1 MADCEWYECLSCLNP
16 DLRDGYST
24 LLSQLLLGLLAGV
37 GVSQVGVE
45 VLVQHLRRL
54 LVEVPSLPSGGKHTA
69 RINAERTQHC
79 TEPLCR

>member
-1 MADCEWYECLSCLNP
+1 MTPANQILIKIQSIAQQPYITVKPLHSLFGSATDWERYECLSCLNP

-45 VLVQHLRRL
+45 VLV
-54 LVEVPSLPSGGKHTA
+54 
-69 RINAERTQHC
+69 
-79 TEPLCR
+79 